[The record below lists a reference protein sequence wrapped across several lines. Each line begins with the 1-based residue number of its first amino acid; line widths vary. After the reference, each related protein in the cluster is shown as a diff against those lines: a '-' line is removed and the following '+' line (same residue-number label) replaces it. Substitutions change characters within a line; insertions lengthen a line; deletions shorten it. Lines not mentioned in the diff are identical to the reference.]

1 MRVFDKN
8 ENFLIAVRN
17 LLIQCELNPINIEAD
32 HVLLFCEMSP
42 ANELRGIIGLEIYE
56 NSALLRSLA
65 VSERHRG
72 QGLAHSLLNEAIH
85 FANQNKIMDLF
96 LLTETVE
103 QMMRQQYAFRIVS
116 KELIPIDMK
125 DSPFFHGI
133 CPNCSIMHKRLI

>member
-17 LLIQCELNPINIEAD
+17 LLIQCGLNPINIEAD

-42 ANELRGIIGLEIYE
+42 ANELIGIIGLEIYE
-56 NSALLRSLA
+56 TSALLRSLA
-65 VSERHRG
+65 VRDTQRG

-85 FANQNKIMDLF
+85 FANQNRIIDLF
-96 LLTETVE
+96 LLTETIE
-103 QMMRQQYAFRIVS
+103 QMMKQQYGFRLVP
-116 KELIPIDMK
+116 KELIPVDMIE
-125 DSPFFHGI
+125 SPFFNGI